1 MTKSDLVFET
11 FESKYC
17 SWWARRIDTDD
28 KYNSEREQWRAALR
42 PYSFDQVKRGLGL
55 CRRYHQ
61 FRPPFPHEFVLL
73 IDKSENPQPVSQTN
87 AAKKFFSHA
96 REVLR

>member
-1 MTKSDLVFET
+1 MTKTDLVFET

-17 SWWARRIDTDD
+17 IWWERRIDTPD
-28 KYNSEREQWRAALR
+28 KSKSEREQWRAALR
-42 PYSFDQVKRGLGL
+42 PYSLGQVRRALGL

-73 IDKSENPQPVSQTN
+73 IDKSEDHQSLEQTD